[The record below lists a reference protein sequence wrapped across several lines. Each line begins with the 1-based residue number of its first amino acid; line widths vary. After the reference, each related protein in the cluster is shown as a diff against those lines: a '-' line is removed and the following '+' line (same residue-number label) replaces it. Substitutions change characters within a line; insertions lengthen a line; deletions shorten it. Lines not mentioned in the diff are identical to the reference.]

1 MGALR
6 LRAAAQSGGAVN
18 SRHVTCKALPGR
30 LADHK
35 AAQDSEFAQLLT
47 PIPSDVYG
55 GEARARSA
63 SDAGVLRRKGR
74 LKEQDQLIDFIVEMH
89 KTHTCEE
96 AMAKLQRWVQ
106 VCGTS
111 TEPAKHFDR
120 CMRAHLRARWLP
132 NE

>member
-6 LRAAAQSGGAVN
+6 PSIARRCGGALDR
-18 SRHVTCKALPGR
+18 RHACKALPSR
-30 LADHK
+30 LADGK

-74 LKEQDQLIDFIVEMH
+74 LKEQDMLIDFIVDMH

-96 AMAKLQRWVQ
+96 AMSKLERWVQ
-106 VCGTS
+106 
-111 TEPAKHFDR
+111 A
-120 CMRAHLRARWLP
+120 RAAALCSPVALTTPRPHK
-132 NE
+132 